1 MRFSDETQKYNLLL
15 RPAKVQRLKN
25 KCLIT
30 IVSLLECNDPNDTL
44 IFRII
49 RMIPLSVLTNNL
61 AYTYDL
67 YKKEFEDEY
76 NENVF
81 ERADIDLDDSTKT
94 EEYFELII
102 DNGFFIYSLMQLF
115 LSNKK
120 GKDMLYEDS
129 EMNDLLNEFNKDE
142 SKKGSMFGE
151 ISALGNAILS

>member
-1 MRFSDETQKYNLLL
+1 MRFADATQKYNLLL

-49 RMIPLSVLTNNL
+49 RMVPLSVLTNNL

-76 NENVF
+76 NENLF
-81 ERADIDLDDSTKT
+81 YRTDKELDDESQT

-129 EMNDLLNEFNKDE
+129 ENNDLLNEFNNEDSQKD
-142 SKKGSMFGE
+142 S
-151 ISALGNAILS
+151 I